1 MICNQVVNWSWITM
15 TIDDNILS
23 LIYEIIDV
31 IISGLTNGS
40 VYALMAVGLTLVYGV
55 TKAFNFAYGS
65 FFNLGGY
72 LAWILIS
79 LTALAGGY
87 ISIFFL
93 VIPLMFLVG
102 YCLEITMVAPL
113 RKRDDWEMKVMMLT
127 LGLALFMD
135 NLYSVVFGGRIKSL
149 PPILE
154 GTLEFGDLIFNYQ
167 DIMIFF
173 LSIGGILLFGWILN
187 NTRTGMAV
195 QAVAQNPEGARIV
208 GIPRNRIF
216 AATFAISTA
225 MVGFGGI
232 LLSQKYF
239 ISPMSGGAIMVKSW
253 VITAFG
259 GMGSIRGGLY
269 AAFIIGMME
278 AFVGW
283 KLGMS
288 YEMIALFVL
297 LLTTLVIRPQGL
309 MGKG

>member
-1 MICNQVVNWSWITM
+1 MMIDENTRYLV
-15 TIDDNILS
+15 
-23 LIYEIIDV
+23 YEIIDV

-79 LTALAGGY
+79 LIGLAGGY
-87 ISIFFL
+87 ISIFL
-93 VIPLMFLVG
+93 IVIPIMFAVG
-102 YCLEITMVAPL
+102 YGLEKTLVAPL
-113 RKRDDWEMKVMMLT
+113 RKRDEWEMKVMMMT

-135 NLYSVVFGGRIKSL
+135 SLYAVVFGGRVKSL

-154 GTLEFGDLIFNYQ
+154 GTVEFGDLIFNSQ

-195 QAVAQNPEGARIV
+195 QAVAQNPQGAKIV
-208 GIPRNRIF
+208 GIPKNRIF

-269 AAFIIGMME
+269 AAFIIGMLE

-283 KLGMS
+283 TFGMS
-288 YEMIALFVL
+288 YGMIALFVL
-297 LLTTLVIRPQGL
+297 LLTTLVLRPQGL

>member
-1 MICNQVVNWSWITM
+1 MSEDT
-15 TIDDNILS
+15 LF
-23 LIYEIIDV
+23 LIYELIDV

-72 LAWILIS
+72 LAWLMIPIVGVV
-79 LTALAGGY
+79 GGY
-87 ISIFFL
+87 VSIFIT
-93 VIPLMFLVG
+93 VIPIMFLVG
-102 YCLEITMVAPL
+102 YGLEKSLVAPL
-113 RKRDDWEMKVMMLT
+113 RKRPEWEMKVMMMT

-135 NLYSVVFGGRIKSL
+135 NLYAVVFGGRVKSL

-154 GTLEFGDLIFNYQ
+154 GTLDVGELVFSYQ

-173 LSIGGILLFGWILN
+173 LSIGGILLFGWMLN
-187 NTRTGMAV
+187 NTRIGMAV
-195 QAVAQNPEGARIV
+195 QAVAQNPEGAKIV
-208 GIPRNRIF
+208 GIPEKRIF

-239 ISPMSGGAIMVKSW
+239 ISPMSGGAIMIKSW

-269 AAFIIGMME
+269 AAFIIGMLE
-278 AFVGW
+278 AFVGYT
-283 KLGMS
+283 LGMS
-288 YEMIALFVL
+288 YGMIALFVL
-297 LLTTLVIRPQGL
+297 LLTTLVLRPQGL
-309 MGKG
+309 MGRA

>member
-1 MICNQVVNWSWITM
+1 LG
-15 TIDDNILS
+15 DDTYYL
-23 LIYEIIDV
+23 LLELVDV

-72 LAWILIS
+72 FAWLIIAS
-79 LTALAGGY
+79 VGLLGGY
-87 ISIFFL
+87 FSIFL
-93 VIPLMFLVG
+93 AVVPVMFAVG
-102 YCLEITMVAPL
+102 YGLEKSMVAPL
-113 RKRDDWEMKVMMLT
+113 RKRSDWENKVMMLT
-127 LGLALFMD
+127 LGLSLFMD
-135 NLYSVVFGGRIKSL
+135 NLYVAVFGGRVKSL
-149 PPILE
+149 PPILS
-154 GTLEFGDLIFNYQ
+154 GSITFGELVFNYQ
-167 DIMIFF
+167 DIMIFI
-173 LSIGGILLFGWILN
+173 LSVTGILFFGWILN
-187 NTRTGMAV
+187 NTRIGMAV
-195 QAVAQNPEGARIV
+195 QAVAQNPVGAKIV
-208 GIPRNRIF
+208 GVPQERIF

-225 MVGFGGI
+225 MVGFAGI

-269 AAFIIGMME
+269 AAFIVGMLE

-283 KLGMS
+283 QFGMS
-288 YEMIALFVL
+288 YSMIALFIL
-297 LLTTLVIRPQGL
+297 LLTTLVVRPQGL

>member
-1 MICNQVVNWSWITM
+1 MSEDT
-15 TIDDNILS
+15 LF
-23 LIYEIIDV
+23 LIYELIDV

-72 LAWILIS
+72 LAWLMIPVVG
-79 LTALAGGY
+79 AVGDY
-87 ISIFFL
+87 VSIFIA
-93 VIPLMFLVG
+93 VIPIMFIVG
-102 YCLEITMVAPL
+102 YGLEKSLVAPL
-113 RKRDDWEMKVMMLT
+113 RKRPEWEMKVMMMT

-135 NLYSVVFGGRIKSL
+135 NLYAVVFGGRVKSL

-154 GTLEFGDLIFNYQ
+154 GTLDVGDLVFSYQ

-187 NTRTGMAV
+187 NTRIGMAV
-195 QAVAQNPEGARIV
+195 QAVAQNPEGAKIV
-208 GIPRNRIF
+208 GIPEKRIF

-269 AAFIIGMME
+269 AAFIIGMLE
-278 AFVGW
+278 AFVGYT
-283 KLGMS
+283 LGMS
-288 YEMIALFVL
+288 YSMIALFIL
-297 LLTTLVIRPQGL
+297 LLTTLALRPQGL
-309 MGKG
+309 MGRA

>member
-1 MICNQVVNWSWITM
+1 M
-15 TIDDNILS
+15 TINEDTLF

-72 LAWILIS
+72 FAWILINFVG
-79 LTALAGGY
+79 LVGGY
-87 ISIFFL
+87 FSIFL
-93 VIPLMFLVG
+93 AVIPLMFVVG
-102 YCLEITMVAPL
+102 YGLEKTMVAPL
-113 RKRDDWEMKVMMLT
+113 RKRDEWEMKVMMLT

-135 NLYSVVFGGRIKSL
+135 NLYAVVFGGRVKSL
-149 PPILE
+149 PAILE
-154 GTLEFGDLIFNYQ
+154 GTLDVGELVFSYQ

-173 LSIGGILLFGWILN
+173 LSISGILLFGWIMN

-195 QAVAQNPEGARIV
+195 QAVAQNPEGAKIV
-208 GIPRNRIF
+208 GIPKDRIF

-239 ISPMSGGAIMVKSW
+239 ISPMSGGAIMIKSW

-269 AAFIIGMME
+269 AAFIIGMLE

-283 KLGMS
+283 MFGMS
-288 YEMIALFVL
+288 YGMIALFVL
-297 LLTTLVIRPQGL
+297 LLTTLVFRPQGL

>member
-1 MICNQVVNWSWITM
+1 MSEDT
-15 TIDDNILS
+15 LF
-23 LIYEIIDV
+23 LIYELIDV

-72 LAWILIS
+72 LAWLMIPIVG
-79 LTALAGGY
+79 AVGGY
-87 ISIFFL
+87 ISIFIA
-93 VIPLMFLVG
+93 VIPIMFIVG
-102 YCLEITMVAPL
+102 YGLEKSLVAPL
-113 RKRDDWEMKVMMLT
+113 RKRPEWEMKVMMMT

-135 NLYSVVFGGRIKSL
+135 NLYAVVFGGRVKSL

-154 GTLEFGDLIFNYQ
+154 GTLDVGELVFSYQ

-173 LSIGGILLFGWILN
+173 LSIGGILLFGWMLN
-187 NTRTGMAV
+187 NTRIGMAV
-195 QAVAQNPEGARIV
+195 QAVAQNPEGAKIV
-208 GIPRNRIF
+208 GIPEKRIF

-269 AAFIIGMME
+269 AAFIIGMLE
-278 AFVGW
+278 AFVGYT
-283 KLGMS
+283 LGMS
-288 YEMIALFVL
+288 YGMIALFVL
-297 LLTTLVIRPQGL
+297 LLTTLALRPQGL
-309 MGKG
+309 MGRA